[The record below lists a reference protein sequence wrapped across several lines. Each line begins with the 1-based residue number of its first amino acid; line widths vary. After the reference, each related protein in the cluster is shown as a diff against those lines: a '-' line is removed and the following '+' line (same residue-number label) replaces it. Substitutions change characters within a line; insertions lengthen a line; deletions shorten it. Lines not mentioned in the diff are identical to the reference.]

1 MFLPMLPLALLALVQ
16 VQLIHAQNTAL
27 QLNTL
32 QNFTA
37 ATLPRSP
44 VFSLPDSSSLSVSVA
59 VCGNDASAT
68 PRFFVT
74 NDTAITQPGPDS
86 GDPNV
91 FELALS
97 DGWGNWTGDASG
109 GGYLSVMN
117 ADQTPF
123 EIGVSDQG
131 EQPYLSFCLSFWTIS
146 AIPSSCVA
154 LRLTRS
160 LIWA

>member
-1 MFLPMLPLALLALVQ
+1 MLPLTLLALVQ
-16 VQLIHAQNTAL
+16 VQLIYAQNTPL
-27 QLNTL
+27 QIDSL

-59 VCGNDASAT
+59 VCGNDASAA
-68 PRFFVT
+68 PRFFIT
-74 NDTAITQPGPDS
+74 NDTTISQPGPDNA

-97 DGWGNWTGDASG
+97 DGWGNWTGDTSNG
-109 GGYLSVMN
+109 GFLSVTN
-117 ADQTPF
+117 AGQTPF

-131 EQPYLSFCLSFWTIS
+131 ALARLFQFTMRMPF
-146 AIPSSCVA
+146 VA
-154 LRLTRS
+154 LS
-160 LIWA
+160 EPSP